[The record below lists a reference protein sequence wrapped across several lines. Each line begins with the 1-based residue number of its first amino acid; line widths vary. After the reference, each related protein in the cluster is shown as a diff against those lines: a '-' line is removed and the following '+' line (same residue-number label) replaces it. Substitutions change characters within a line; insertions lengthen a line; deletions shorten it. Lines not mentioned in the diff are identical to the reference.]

1 MAARPN
7 AHFYFSRLLIGA
19 LSMSNAKF
27 LSPELFKAVKR
38 DVAKHIKKKLRGMEI
53 DVTDMELHNSSQTRT
68 LRVYVTL
75 SRTTNLKALYLAESM
90 ICKEL
95 QNEFSMQPHA
105 FYWRYLPEDKA
116 AEQAQSPT
124 PAT

>member
-1 MAARPN
+1 
-7 AHFYFSRLLIGA
+7 
-19 LSMSNAKF
+19 MSKAKF
-27 LSPELFKAVKR
+27 LSAELFNAVKR
-38 DVAKHIKKKLRGMEI
+38 DVSKHIKKKLRGMEI
-53 DVTDMELHNSSQTRT
+53 DVTDMELHNSSQTKT

-95 QNEFSMQPHA
+95 QAEFAMQPHA
-105 FYWRYLPEDKA
+105 FYWRYLPEEKMADEA
-116 AEQAQSPT
+116 TPPPP